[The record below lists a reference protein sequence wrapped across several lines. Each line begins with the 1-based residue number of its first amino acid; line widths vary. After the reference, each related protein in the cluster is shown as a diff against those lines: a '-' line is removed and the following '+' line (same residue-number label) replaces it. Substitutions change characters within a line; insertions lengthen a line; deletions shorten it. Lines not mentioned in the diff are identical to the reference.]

1 MGSQRIF
8 SASFAILS
16 ELCGQKPFACGQQN
30 PLTAKNAKKTARRS
44 RRKTTLHRYSLLEAT
59 SQRAFFATF
68 ANLGES
74 LRLKAFC
81 LWTQNS
87 LAAKKNLH
95 APQIIFLLGV
105 VLGEGVQGQ
114 PGAVQVCG
122 EGNWKRL
129 WKVLSH
135 RRCKCRRSCLRLCW
149 RDSSGWSVRLAD
161 QSEPLM
167 LWHMPQI

>member
-1 MGSQRIF
+1 
-8 SASFAILS
+8 AACTNLS
-16 ELCGQKPFACGQQN
+16 EVCGQKLFAYDG
-30 PLTAKNAKKTARRS
+30 KTLKPRRT
-44 RRKTTLHRYSLLEAT
+44 REQDYAPQTFAT
-59 SQRAFFATF
+59 RSDIKGAFFAIF

-129 WKVLSH
+129 GKVLSH
-135 RRCKCRRSCLRLCW
+135 RRCKCRRSCFRLCW
-149 RDSSGWSVRLAD
+149 RNPSGDRKSVV
-161 QSEPLM
+161 
-167 LWHMPQI
+167 

>member
-16 ELCGQKPFACGQQN
+16 ELCVQKPFACGQQN
-30 PLTAKNAKKTARRS
+30 PLAAKNAKISARRS

-95 APQIIFLLGV
+95 APQIIFLLGA
-105 VLGEGVQGQ
+105 VLGERVHGQ
-114 PGAVQVCG
+114 PGAVRVCG
-122 EGNWKRL
+122 EGSCTRL
-129 WKVLSH
+129 GKVWSH
-135 RRCKCRRSCLRLCW
+135 RRCNCGRPAL
-149 RDSSGWSVRLAD
+149 LAG
-161 QSEPLM
+161 L
-167 LWHMPQI
+167 